1 MNLPANTNQN
11 IIQNHYNMFGCA
23 GSQTSEED
31 NFVQQIQDNFKRNLG
46 YFPVYRNL
54 DFTKTYDACIFD
66 GNKVSKILGYKDFLS
81 YPYSPIVFD
90 IGDYVSWN
98 YGGLDKD
105 PWILVSLDKTK
116 YYDINGYLQRCN
128 ADLKWTSGDVVL
140 SWPCAI
146 LDVSQRI
153 MTPEYNSDVAL
164 QKGYFKAIVQ
174 MNDDTLKIA
183 PNYRF
188 LFGVPNHCYAYKVTL
203 VTNYTKTNS
212 IMFDMNIDLTYP
224 QDDLVNGVAYNNS
237 AVINTNPPDN
247 TTQSVISPTIN
258 YVLAGETQTYTVF
271 HYVNS
276 VADSTGFD
284 IVTSGVPDGY
294 YTISKESNGFSITC
308 IAPYDNGDLH
318 VVCTNQSDN
327 STVSIDIT
335 LKGLF

>member
-1 MNLPANTNQN
+1 M
-11 IIQNHYNMFGCA
+11 
-23 GSQTSEED
+23 
-31 NFVQQIQDNFKRNLG
+31 
-46 YFPVYRNL
+46 
-54 DFTKTYDACIFD
+54 
-66 GNKVSKILGYKDFLS
+66 
-81 YPYSPIVFD
+81 
-90 IGDYVSWN
+90 
-98 YGGLDKD
+98 
-105 PWILVSLDKTK
+105 VSLDKTK

-146 LDVSQRI
+146 LDASQRI
-153 MTPEYNSDVAL
+153 MVPEYNSDVAL

-174 MNDDTLKIA
+174 MNDDTLKIT

-188 LFGVPNHCYAYKVTL
+188 LFGVPNHYYAYKVTL

-224 QDDLVNGVAYNNS
+224 QDDLVNGIAYNS
-237 AVINTNPPDN
+237 TAVINPTPTDN

-284 IVTSGVPDGY
+284 IVASGVPDGY

-308 IAPYDNGDLH
+308 IAPYDYGDLH

-327 STVSIDIT
+327 STASIDIT